1 MLEAAQ
7 GEFEMQIHIWAI
19 RNAEMKGICLIDVK
33 LASLEEKKEEFTTCP
48 SDTIHLHLGGQKGF
62 ALLSGFYNLQNCKVT
77 PKT

>member
-33 LASLEEKKEEFTTCP
+33 LASLEEKKEEFATCL
-48 SDTIHLHLGGQKGF
+48 SDTIPCILVDRKDLHYYQVSIIYRVVK
-62 ALLSGFYNLQNCKVT
+62 
-77 PKT
+77 